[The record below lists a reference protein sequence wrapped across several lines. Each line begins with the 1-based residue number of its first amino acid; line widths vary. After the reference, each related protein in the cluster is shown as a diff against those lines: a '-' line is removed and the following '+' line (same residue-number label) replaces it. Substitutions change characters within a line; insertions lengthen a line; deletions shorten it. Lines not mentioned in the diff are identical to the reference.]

1 MKNPFLKLALA
12 LTLSAT
18 SSSVLA
24 HVSFVSPSGLQANK
38 SFKAVFSISHGCEG
52 EPTRSITL
60 TVPEGVIA
68 VKPRP
73 DSRWKISRSNGDY
86 AQSYQRYGKEVK
98 SGVKTLTW
106 EGKLEDD
113 EYDEFTFHAYLTS
126 DFKGGDKVYFP
137 VVQTCA
143 NNSQLN
149 WTDTSGKDIH
159 GHGDVNS
166 APYLP
171 VLENHQQE
179 HSHKAHKH

>member
-1 MKNPFLKLALA
+1 MPHPLLKMA
-12 LTLSAT
+12 LTTAL
-18 SSSVLA
+18 
-24 HVSFVSPSGLQANK
+24 SGLSFSAMAHIHFVTPEAVQANT
-38 SFKAVFSISHGCEG
+38 SFKATFAITHGCDG
-52 EPTRSITL
+52 SPTQSITL

-86 AQSYQRYGKEVK
+86 AKSYQRYGKEVK
-98 SGVKTLTW
+98 NGVKTITW
-106 EGKLEDD
+106 EGKLADD

-159 GHGDVNS
+159 GHGDVNA

-171 VLENHQQE
+171 VLENHPQA
-179 HSHKAHKH
+179 HDHKAHTH